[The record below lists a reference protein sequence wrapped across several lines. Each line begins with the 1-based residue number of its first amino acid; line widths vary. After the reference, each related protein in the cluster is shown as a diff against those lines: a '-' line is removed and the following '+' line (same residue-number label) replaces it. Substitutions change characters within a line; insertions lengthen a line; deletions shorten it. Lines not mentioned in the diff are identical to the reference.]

1 MSEVWRLESGC
12 CFCCWVF
19 CCCCYVKI
27 AQPWCSTRKDLKQI
41 GSGHILIPKETP
53 NGYSRCLGVKAG
65 DKHSCLQHIYCLLS
79 VKLRFSSV
87 FVFLHF
93 VVNLIEDERALQSCS
108 TTITSLSVSR
118 SAGNDVFLKDSLL
131 QMRNEVCSRKIERG
145 PFYLLLC

>member
-1 MSEVWRLESGC
+1 MVLYQEGFEVDRLRPHFNTE
-12 CFCCWVF
+12 
-19 CCCCYVKI
+19 
-27 AQPWCSTRKDLKQI
+27 
-41 GSGHILIPKETP
+41 ETP

-108 TTITSLSVSR
+108 TTITSLSVSS
-118 SAGNDVFLKDSLL
+118 SAGNDVFLND
-131 QMRNEVCSRKIERG
+131 
-145 PFYLLLC
+145 LLL

>member
-1 MSEVWRLESGC
+1 MLFLLLGFLLLLLCQNCTNMVLYQEGFEVDRLRPHFNTE
-12 CFCCWVF
+12 
-19 CCCCYVKI
+19 
-27 AQPWCSTRKDLKQI
+27 
-41 GSGHILIPKETP
+41 ETP

-108 TTITSLSVSR
+108 TTITSLSVSS
-118 SAGNDVFLKDSLL
+118 SAGNDVFLND
-131 QMRNEVCSRKIERG
+131 
-145 PFYLLLC
+145 LLL